1 MKCISIKF
9 GFIVMLNKKGGL
21 FELIFSIRYGDNIL
35 LKIGEKEQLGSK
47 MMLLKEIESFE

>member
-1 MKCISIKF
+1 
-9 GFIVMLNKKGGL
+9 MLNKKGGL